1 MAKTTRAIE
10 ANLLGNLIC
19 LGIIFLGI
27 NQLKTPEPTQK
38 FAAPRDDLNGD
49 HGINFVGSLLV
60 YEAMLIL
67 SFDLIR
73 FRRDA
78 E

>member
-1 MAKTTRAIE
+1 M
-10 ANLLGNLIC
+10 GNLIC

-49 HGINFVGSLLV
+49 YGISFVGSLLV